1 MKNEELVMLP
11 GPVNVDHR
19 VLLSMAT
26 AMFNHRGPKFN
37 KLFVDVKEK
46 LRKVLNTAGEVYFI
60 TGSGTAGNEFA
71 VSNLVAPGDKVVVC
85 TNGYF
90 ADRLR
95 DTFKVYGAN
104 VVEVKSEWGRGVD
117 LETLKSSVDG
127 AAIVAMVFN
136 ETSTGVLNQVREV
149 ARIARKAGSLCFVD
163 NVSGIGND
171 YEMDPWGIDVTVT
184 ATQKGLATPPGAAFV
199 AMSDKAREK
208 AAKTPKRSFYFNIE
222 LFDKAAEDHSTPAT
236 PAISVIHALNTSLD
250 QILEEGVEKFVVR
263 HSVNAEAFRRGIAA
277 MGLDLFP
284 ERGLASNTVSAI
296 KIEGKARLV
305 ANTMRDRFE
314 VIVSAGLGKYRDD
327 VLRVGH
333 MGRVDMKD
341 IVTTLSAL
349 ELSLKEVGVGKTR
362 LGEGVSAALEYYS
375 MNTI

>member
-11 GPVNVDHR
+11 GPVNVDHK

-37 KLFVDVKEK
+37 KLFMEVKEK
-46 LRKVLNTAGEVYFI
+46 LRKVLNTSGEIYFI

-117 LETLKSSVDG
+117 LESLKSSVDG
-127 AAIVAMVFN
+127 ATIVALVFN

-149 ARIARKAGSLCFVD
+149 VQIAKKAGALCFVD
-163 NVSGIGND
+163 NVSGVGNN

-199 AMSDKAREK
+199 AMSNEAREK
-208 AAKTPKRSFYFNIE
+208 AARTPKRSFYFDIE
-222 LFDKAAEDHSTPAT
+222 LFDRAAEDHSTPAT
-236 PAISVIHALNTSLD
+236 PAISVINALNTSLD
-250 QILEEGVEKFVVR
+250 EILEEGVERFVTR
-263 HSVNAEAFRRGIAA
+263 HSVNAEAFRRGVEA
-277 MGLDLFP
+277 MGLELFAD
-284 ERGLASNTVSAI
+284 RQLASNTVSAI
-296 KIEGKARLV
+296 KIGGKARLV

-314 VIVSAGLGKYRDD
+314 VIVTAGLGKYRDD

-349 ELSLKEVGVGKTR
+349 ELSLKEIGVSGAR
-362 LGEGVSAALEYYS
+362 LGEGVSAALDYYS
-375 MNTI
+375 SNRV